1 MNAENIPTPA
11 QQKSVVR
18 KTFQSKAQWTHWKVL
33 KLIANIKYTG
43 TMVNH
48 TRESRFIRDKS
59 QCRLPPEEWFIRENA
74 HEAIVTRDE
83 YQQAQEAIP
92 HRKKSVRVSH
102 DQSDRV
108 YFCAHC
114 GGKLEKANG
123 TVFACPAHRYHKASM
138 CVNVRWRKADLES
151 IIFEALKRQIS
162 IVRIKAAKKQSDSLS
177 SDNDLEKKLSLLNM
191 QYSNCDQEKIALYE
205 SYREGVLNKDE
216 YLLQKNAVV
225 KHQTM
230 LKAQIED
237 CETEIQRKHDMAL
250 VDEYHREV
258 LRPMNNL
265 TDTELKTHLYD
276 AVERVII
283 YDTESIEIVWKFDRI
298 EEPVNKNTEI
308 SK

>member
-1 MNAENIPTPA
+1 MSDLSRHSRHEHLDEIKHIVAIGGGHGLGRVLSALSFMKERLTGIVTTTDNGGSTGRIRQEQGGIAWGDLRNCLNQIIIEPSTAVVVRRIFLDVIAGKSCTQIAKELNAENIPTPA

-59 QCRLPPEEWFIRENA
+59 QCRLPPEEWVIRENA

-83 YQQAQEAIP
+83 YQQAQEVIP

-123 TVFACPAHRYHKASM
+123 TASA
-138 CVNVRWRKADLES
+138 RTS
-151 IIFEALKRQIS
+151 G
-162 IVRIKAAKKQSDSLS
+162 
-177 SDNDLEKKLSLLNM
+177 KL
-191 QYSNCDQEKIALYE
+191 
-205 SYREGVLNKDE
+205 
-216 YLLQKNAVV
+216 
-225 KHQTM
+225 
-230 LKAQIED
+230 
-237 CETEIQRKHDMAL
+237 
-250 VDEYHREV
+250 
-258 LRPMNNL
+258 
-265 TDTELKTHLYD
+265 
-276 AVERVII
+276 
-283 YDTESIEIVWKFDRI
+283 
-298 EEPVNKNTEI
+298 
-308 SK
+308 